1 MEDQETDEE
10 IKSKIRKLQHI
21 ISEKQ
26 HIISE
31 AKKKLELI
39 ETKRNPWPELRK
51 FHRPQF
57 SGMSKRSRPAPGIYA
72 ESDDESES
80 KDDEPSYEPPVAGD
94 ESEDLSD
101 DDEEYDDSL
110 RDELMKD
117 IEESI
122 VSLRDQ
128 LMKDKTCEY
137 MTFESITREKL
148 LRSLRFVRN
157 FHAHGAG
164 KGFPANNLVHLL
176 ARKLL
181 EKYDLTKLEEADNGG
196 IPRAFRCKDLVC
208 TLFACLLVRVIPEKL
223 KSEREKLI
231 SSKLPSGLGDPLA
244 EYSET
249 FKNADIEATDDRMCE
264 IIWKEI
270 SQEMEELPTERY
282 IKRCVGGAVVYLH
295 RFEHE
300 IGDKFRQYFE
310 KMLGTGSSGKRKFRV
325 LGAST
330 KDKTHD
336 NDRLIIPIYSKVKDQ
351 KPTYICA
358 HVPKR
363 LKIKEDL
370 LEMCKDR
377 YEDVKRELDNRT
389 FTLVF
394 SPYKQRFGHWDHTL
408 LRFIAVPENYRLPVV
423 PGGFWDRRGMIC
435 AIEVSKADAVE
446 IMNPHNGEVNHFDI
460 VIRRTVEP
468 SRWWKR
474 LSPIYKKLK
483 GAYLERQDGLKMT
496 LHTTSWLSTDPRT
509 HSKDFIIYRPSKSKP
524 NIKQRAT
531 KLKDKL
537 KQLAERI
544 SKPKWSE
551 QNQEHFHASVEARIT
566 LHPIEGGDVTL
577 DTMTIDDLNKK

>member
-1 MEDQETDEE
+1 
-10 IKSKIRKLQHI
+10 
-21 ISEKQ
+21 
-26 HIISE
+26 
-31 AKKKLELI
+31 
-39 ETKRNPWPELRK
+39 
-51 FHRPQF
+51 
-57 SGMSKRSRPAPGIYA
+57 MSKRSRPAPGIYA

-101 DDEEYDDSL
+101 DEEYDLSD
-110 RDELMKD
+110 D
-117 IEESI
+117 EESI
-122 VSLRDQ
+122 VDSLRDQ

-137 MTFESITREKL
+137 LTFESLTREKL

-157 FHAHGAG
+157 FHAHEAG
-164 KGFPANNLVHLL
+164 KGFPANWLVYKL
-176 ARKLL
+176 AQKLL
-181 EKYDLTKLEEADNGG
+181 QNYDLTKLEEADKGG

-223 KSEREKLI
+223 KSVREKLI
-231 SSKLPSGLGDPLA
+231 SSKLPSGLSDPLA

-249 FKNADIEATDDRMCE
+249 FKNADIEATDDQMCE

-270 SQEMEELPTERY
+270 SNDLEELPAERY

-300 IGDKFRQYFE
+300 IGNEFQQYFE
-310 KMLGTGSSGKRKFRV
+310 KMPGTGSSGKRKFRV

-336 NDRLIIPIYSKVKDQ
+336 NDRLIIPIYSKVKDE

-363 LKIKEDL
+363 LKMKEDL
-370 LEMCKDR
+370 LEMCKNR
-377 YEDVKRELDNRT
+377 YEDVKRELGNRT

-394 SPYKQRFGHWDHTL
+394 SPYKRRFGHWDHTL
-408 LRFIAVPENYRLPVV
+408 LRFIAVPEKYRLPVV
-423 PGGFWDRRGMIC
+423 PGGFWDSRGMIC
-435 AIEVSKADAVE
+435 AIEVPNEADAVE

-468 SRWWKR
+468 SRWKR

-483 GAYLERQDGLKMT
+483 GSYLERQDGLKMT
-496 LHTTSWLSTDPRT
+496 LHDPRT

-524 NIKQRAT
+524 NLEQRDK
-531 KLKDKL
+531 KLKNML
-537 KQLAERI
+537 KELARRI

-551 QNQEHFHASVEARIT
+551 QNQEPFHASVEARIT
-566 LHPIEGGDVTL
+566 LHPIAGNDVTL
-577 DTMTIDDLNKK
+577 DTMTIDDCEDLKETEERKLRKRRKLQHIYSEAKRKLSEEKRKLSEAEQELARLMQIRAARRARQERGEQPFTDSQVDLNKK

>member
-1 MEDQETDEE
+1 VIAGTE
-10 IKSKIRKLQHI
+10 
-21 ISEKQ
+21 
-26 HIISE
+26 
-31 AKKKLELI
+31 
-39 ETKRNPWPELRK
+39 RK
-51 FHRPQF
+51 FHLPQF

-101 DDEEYDDSL
+101 DDLSDD
-110 RDELMKD
+110 
-117 IEESI
+117 EESI
-122 VSLRDQ
+122 VDSLRDQ

-137 MTFESITREKL
+137 MTFESLTRAKL

-157 FHAHGAG
+157 FHAHEAG
-164 KGFPANNLVHLL
+164 KGFPAIRPVHWL
-176 ARKLL
+176 AQKLL
-181 EKYDLTKLEEADNGG
+181 QKYDLTKLEEADKGG

-223 KSEREKLI
+223 KSVKGKLI
-231 SSKLPSGLGDPLA
+231 SKLPGGLGDPLL
-244 EYSET
+244 EYPEIHNIET
-249 FKNADIEATDDRMCE
+249 TNWRE
-264 IIWKEI
+264 IIWEEI
-270 SQEMEELPTERY
+270 SQDMEQLPAERY

-300 IGDKFRQYFE
+300 IDDEFQQYFE
-310 KMLGTGSSGKRKFRV
+310 KMPGTGSSGKRKFHV

-336 NDRLIIPIYSKVKDQ
+336 NDRLIIPIYSKVKDE

-363 LKIKEDL
+363 LKMKEDL
-370 LEMCKDR
+370 LEMCKNR
-377 YEDVKRELDNRT
+377 YEDVKCELGDRT

-394 SPYKQRFGHWDHTL
+394 SPYRQRFGHWDQTL

-423 PGGFWDRRGMIC
+423 PGGFWDSRGMIC
-435 AIEVSKADAVE
+435 AIEVDAVE
-446 IMNPHNGEVNHFDI
+446 IVNPHNGEVNHFDI
-460 VIRRTVEP
+460 VIRRIVEL
-468 SRWWKR
+468 SRWQG
-474 LSPIYKKLK
+474 LSSTSIYNKLK

-496 LHTTSWLSTDPRT
+496 LHDPRT

-524 NIKQRAT
+524 NLEQRAK
-531 KLKDKL
+531 KLKNIL
-537 KQLAERI
+537 KQLSRRI

-551 QNQEHFHASVEARIT
+551 QNQEPFHASVEARIT
-566 LHPIEGGDVTL
+566 LHPIAGNDVTL
-577 DTMTIDDLNKK
+577 DTMTIDDCEQETDEEIKSKIRKLQHFISEATRKLEAAKKLTKATHQDPDKC